1 VVGGVM
7 DDLEGYCRAVDR
19 LNRAKRR
26 AQFREE
32 LADGLRVVAAAK
44 AAGLSIRA
52 ATIAGVSLEIGA
64 PSERQISAVDPPR
77 VDVLR
82 INPKRKVV
90 L

>member
-1 VVGGVM
+1 M

>member
-1 VVGGVM
+1 M

-19 LNRAKRR
+19 LNRAERR
-26 AQFREE
+26 TQFRQE

-64 PSERQISAVDPPR
+64 PSERQISAVDPSR

>member
-1 VVGGVM
+1 M
-7 DDLEGYCRAVDR
+7 DDLEGYCREMAR
-19 LNRAKRR
+19 ISRAARR

>member
-1 VVGGVM
+1 M

-19 LNRAKRR
+19 LNRAERR
-26 AQFREE
+26 ARFREE
-32 LADGLRVVAAAK
+32 LADGLRVVTAAK

-64 PSERQISAVDPPR
+64 PSERQISAEDQPR

-82 INPKRKVV
+82 INQKRKVV

>member
-1 VVGGVM
+1 M
-7 DDLEGYCRAVDR
+7 DALEGYCRAVDR

-52 ATIAGVSLEIGA
+52 ATIAGVNLEIGA
-64 PSERQISAVDPPR
+64 PSERQISAVDPPG

>member
-1 VVGGVM
+1 M
-7 DDLEGYCRAVDR
+7 EDLEGYCRAVDR
-19 LNRAKRR
+19 LNRAERR
-26 AQFREE
+26 AQFRQEI
-32 LADGLRVVAAAK
+32 ADGLRVIAAVK
-44 AAGLSIRA
+44 AAGLSIKA

-64 PSERQISAVDPPR
+64 PSERQTSAVDPPR

>member
-1 VVGGVM
+1 VGGVM

-26 AQFREE
+26 AQFRKE
-32 LADGLRVVAAAK
+32 LADGLRVIAAAK
-44 AAGLSIRA
+44 AAGLSIKA

-64 PSERQISAVDPPR
+64 PFEREISAEDPRR
-77 VDVLR
+77 VEVLR

>member
-1 VVGGVM
+1 M
-7 DDLEGYCRAVDR
+7 DDLEGYCCAVDR
-19 LNRAKRR
+19 LNRAKQR
-26 AQFREE
+26 AQFRQEI
-32 LADGLRVVAAAK
+32 ADGLRVVAAAK
-44 AAGLSIRA
+44 AAGLSITA
-52 ATIAGVSLEIGA
+52 ATIAGVSLGIGA